1 LNLDITY
8 SDGCSVKRPRLHPA
22 APEQI
27 KNRPPSDIADYLL
40 PCVAARPRALP
51 STTEPTGAVARRYRD
66 GPIKRRRTHRKTET
80 PAWRLRCCIYRRR

>member
-40 PCVAARPRALP
+40 PCVAARPRAP
-51 STTEPTGAVARRYRD
+51 VHYGADGRRGEALSRRADKKAADASQDRDAGVAIALLY
-66 GPIKRRRTHRKTET
+66 I
-80 PAWRLRCCIYRRR
+80 PAS